1 VAGNDLHYAI
11 VVGINRYPGI
21 GNLSG
26 ARADAEQ
33 FAAWLVDSNGGALP
47 KANVKHVCVTD
58 AEEQAFA
65 QARGAKPTHDEID
78 YALQDIRDALKPRLD
93 ADEQAWDRT
102 RLYFYVAGHGFA
114 PQGGEGALFLANAE
128 TDALQRNIELTQY
141 RRWCTT
147 CAYFREVVVFAD
159 CCRTRVRSAAPGAGP
174 GLEECAAPWKGRST
188 TWVIGFG
195 SILGNPT
202 YESPAAGA
210 DDHARGY
217 FTKALLDGLSGSA
230 PRDEFGRITASKLS
244 GFVRSVVADQ
254 TKGQQYPQEAQI
266 YGPLADDITFG
277 TTLAPPKRKVTIVL
291 PASVAA
297 AKVVKDGRLIEQ
309 WDGVN
314 RRWAVELDDGLYEVD
329 ADGAA
334 LANGGLF
341 KVSGDGDVDL

>member
-1 VAGNDLHYAI
+1 VNDLHYAI
-11 VVGINRYPGI
+11 VIGINRYPGI
-21 GNLSG
+21 GDLSG

-33 FAAWLVDSNGGALP
+33 FAAWLVDPNGGALP
-47 KANVKHVCVTD
+47 PANVKHVCVTD

-93 ADEQAWDRT
+93 ADEQAWDQT

-128 TDALQRNIELTQY
+128 SDALQRNIELNQY

-174 GLEECAAPWKGRST
+174 GLEECPAPWKGRST

-210 DDHARGY
+210 DDQARGY
-217 FTKALLDGLSGSA
+217 FTKALLAGLSGSA
-230 PRDEFGRITASKLS
+230 PRDESGRITASKLS
-244 GFVRSVVADQ
+244 GFVRTVVADQ
-254 TKGQQYPQEAQI
+254 TKGQQYPQQAQI

-277 TTLAPPKRKVTIVL
+277 TTLAPSKHKVTIVL
-291 PASVAA
+291 PANVAA

-309 WDGVN
+309 WDGAN
-314 RRWAVELDDGLYEVD
+314 RRWIVNLDDGLYEVD

-341 KVSGDGDVDL
+341 KVSGDRDVDL